1 MYMEAGII
9 KFGIGLYKLVPN
21 IDITDILE
29 N

>member
-1 MYMEAGII
+1 MEAGII
-9 KFGIGLYKLVPN
+9 KFGIGLYKMVPN